1 MVVDRG
7 RTQAIA
13 LGGLHT
19 CALLDDATVACF
31 GDNQFGQLGLDD
43 LLDRNGARMI
53 PELTNIRA
61 LALGAYTSCA
71 VRSDE
76 TAHCWG
82 RNDFGQTG
90 DGTTQH
96 HVTPRQVP
104 VGQPVA
110 QVAVGSA
117 HACADHAGDRPVLGR
132 NAEGQIGDGTL
143 ERRCA
148 HARSGL
154 ERRRDP
160 RRRVSA
166 HPRAANDQSVF
177 CWGQKQRRS
186 AGLRWR

>member
-19 CALLDDATVACF
+19 CALLDDATVACLVTTSSVSS
-31 GDNQFGQLGLDD
+31 GSTTCSIATG
-43 LLDRNGARMI
+43 RMI
-53 PELTNIRA
+53 PELTNIGA

-90 DGTTQH
+90 DGTTLH

-117 HACADHAGDRPVLGR
+117 HACARTTGDRAVLGAQR
-132 NAEGQIGDGTL
+132 RGTD
-143 ERRCA
+143 
-148 HARSGL
+148 
-154 ERRRDP
+154 RRR
-160 RRRVSA
+160 
-166 HPRAANDQSVF
+166 HP
-177 CWGQKQRRS
+177 
-186 AGLRWR
+186 